1 MAAEDI
7 DCSDFFDGPG
17 KRKRS
22 PAAAVATVMQLLK
35 GDSMNM
41 GKEPVS
47 LFRPDD
53 NVGNVLKQEYMP
65 EEQMLVSSI
74 RQELHMPEPPV
85 PPTTSTV
92 INEDESPDFHSGF
105 QNGFSQGFIAGLF
118 YKQNEISASLNL
130 GIKADAEGVPGV
142 SGQMMARLM
151 SQGNRI
157 NCSRSKAS
165 KTSPVPTRRPY
176 RFCVKCW
183 ITSKTWVLKSIK
195 LPNGSIAHLHPEVCS
210 AWEGDAEP
218 TKDQFR
224 IYGAAYKR
232 AQRSSAL
239 HDVALKAFKAAMP
252 DVEEEKL
259 HDYLMS

>member
-1 MAAEDI
+1 MGPVSQEHPVCVQCFGDISQSVAREGSQLCSSCEGGALLNMAAEDI

-85 PPTTSTV
+85 PDYV
-92 INEDESPDFHSGF
+92 DRYQRGR
-105 QNGFSQGFIAGLF
+105 IA
-118 YKQNEISASLNL
+118 
-130 GIKADAEGVPGV
+130 
-142 SGQMMARLM
+142 
-151 SQGNRI
+151 
-157 NCSRSKAS
+157 
-165 KTSPVPTRRPY
+165 
-176 RFCVKCW
+176 
-183 ITSKTWVLKSIK
+183 
-195 LPNGSIAHLHPEVCS
+195 
-210 AWEGDAEP
+210 
-218 TKDQFR
+218 
-224 IYGAAYKR
+224 
-232 AQRSSAL
+232 
-239 HDVALKAFKAAMP
+239 
-252 DVEEEKL
+252 
-259 HDYLMS
+259 